1 MTPDGAVAAHHEV
14 GPAQFMLHLLVAL
27 LDPVAQAVQPHDM
40 GQRRLL
46 RGQIRRQVPS
56 GYLWSRRT
64 IARRADR
71 PHQLVG
77 AIAKQAQLAGP
88 PALHMTVAKGALDLA
103 PGAGRH
109 LAGRLT
115 QGMRHLLSG
124 PAERGEALP
133 RRANT

>member
-56 GYLWSRRT
+56 GYLGSRRT